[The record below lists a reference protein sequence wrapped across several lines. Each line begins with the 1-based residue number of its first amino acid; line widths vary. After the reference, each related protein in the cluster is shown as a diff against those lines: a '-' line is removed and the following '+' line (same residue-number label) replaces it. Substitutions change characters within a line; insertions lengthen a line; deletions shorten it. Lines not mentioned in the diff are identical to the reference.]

1 MGTNKLSI
9 LSIFMVVL
17 FMSLISANTL
27 TQYQSKQVNEEFSF
41 CQVCEDSTF
50 ITLSNIET
58 PNETELI
65 NSNMISTGNGSFCY
79 NYTPTQVG
87 RYDFVGI
94 SDGCSK
100 TFAVYIDITPNGKT
114 YNTGDSLIYIFVAL
128 FFIAMMVGFYRATKS
143 INYEAWY
150 EKIKEQ
156 YITRNFVKW
165 ALAAIAYNIMTN
177 AFIIYFLL
185 GLPIMLILMDLV
197 FIFNISSIALY
208 MQSLLYIYIVLIM
221 VLGVVFL
228 GFLQEWFMGFIED
241 IQNINWGIDK
251 NG

>member
-79 NYTPTQVG
+79 NYTPIQVG

-94 SDGCSK
+94 SDGCSR

-128 FFIAMMVGFYRATKS
+128 FFILMMVGFHKASKD

-156 YITRNFVKW
+156 YITKNFVKW
-165 ALAAIAYNIMTN
+165 SLAAIGYNIMTN

-197 FIFNISSIALY
+197 FIFNITSIALY
-208 MQSLLYIYIVLIM
+208 MQSLLYIYIVLVM